1 MEYKI
6 KRSMEKVKNLPVL
19 CPSCGERLQVA
30 ALHCPE
36 CQTRIEGDYTL
47 PLLLRL
53 TAEEQRFIYDFV
65 CASGSLKQMAA
76 QMELSYPTVRNRL
89 DEIIGHIKIL
99 QQ

>member
-1 MEYKI
+1 
-6 KRSMEKVKNLPVL
+6 MEKMKNLPVI
-19 CPSCGERLQVA
+19 CPSCGGRLQVA

-47 PLLLRL
+47 PLFLQL
-53 TAEEQRFIYDFV
+53 TDEERRFICDFV

-76 QMELSYPTVRNRL
+76 QMGLSYPTVRNRL
-89 DEIIGHIKIL
+89 DAIVEHINTL